1 MDHWLPADFAVVHKM
16 DLTPQQLL
24 QCQMWVSDEAKEI
37 LQEQQSRGNPAH
49 LTFDILTGTGTMS
62 EVGAQLQNTAP
73 PVVYWIKEVA

>member
-1 MDHWLPADFAVVHKM
+1 MDHWLPADFAVVRKM

-49 LTFDILTGTGTMS
+49 LTFDILTGTGTMA